1 LFCYH
6 LGMNKKYLFRHAP
19 FLFAALISVS
29 LCDVVFSQSIRFDLG
44 QRLRR
49 LEAELEKDLSESNRV
64 KALQPMEGA
73 VQNFFSGRLDDAAQ
87 GLDQAWVQLLPDEQ
101 QVLAQWVAGLQ
112 IKPVGSLLAD
122 GDQFQFQLTQRFA
135 TNSKPPTTYEVRCS
149 WQRLSDQGAEE
160 MDEVVLPMQP
170 DRYTLKLKPD
180 SDYLI
185 HVAILSAD
193 FEISVGEI
201 AVARIA
207 NFYQRLE
214 QLKKRMAA
222 GKKATPPWQAS
233 AAATVRQQIRVLEQW
248 SGPNDLETLLMA
260 QQELQRLER
269 IADVAALPD
278 WLASSLTENDQE
290 LGNRRLWVKWMGPGR
305 KSAKLRIAIPAGL
318 QGMDK
323 RVPCIIA
330 LHGAG
335 GSENM
340 FLDTYG
346 DGKIADLC
354 EKRGWILVSPR
365 IGLGGVGLP
374 MQEVI
379 KQLAEVLPI
388 DSEQVGVVG
397 HSMGAAYSMQLV
409 NEAQNARSDFQYQAV
424 AAVGG
429 GRPTKIAN
437 LDAQALQTQFFV
449 AAGSNDFGRGGALG
463 LHNALERQAV
473 DSTWQEYAETEH
485 LGIVQICL
493 EDVFEFFDATLTSKD

>member
-1 LFCYH
+1 
-6 LGMNKKYLFRHAP
+6 MNKKLLIRHMP
-19 FLFAALISVS
+19 FLFTTLISLL
-29 LCDVVFSQSIRFDLG
+29 LCDIGLSQSIRFDLG

-64 KALQPMEGA
+64 KALPPMEAA

-87 GLDQAWVQLLPDEQ
+87 GLDQAWVHLLPDRQ
-101 QVLAQWVAGLQ
+101 RAVAQWVAGLQ
-112 IKPVGSLLAD
+112 IKPLGSLLVD
-122 GDQFQFQLTQRFA
+122 GDQFQFQLDQRFVS
-135 TNSKPPTTYEVRCS
+135 TRKPPQTYEVKCS
-149 WQRLSDQGAEE
+149 LRRVADDGAEE
-160 MDEVVLPMQP
+160 TEAVVLPMHP
-170 DRYTLKLKPD
+170 DRYSLILKPD

-185 HVAILSAD
+185 QVAISSAG
-193 FEISVGEI
+193 FEIPVGEI
-201 AVARIA
+201 AVARISH
-207 NFYQRLE
+207 FQERLE
-214 QLKKRMAA
+214 QLKKRMLA
-222 GKKATPPWQAS
+222 GKKSSPPWQAS
-233 AAATVRQQIRVLEQW
+233 AAATVRQQMQALEQW
-248 SGPNDLETLLMA
+248 AGPNDLETLLSA

-269 IADVAALPD
+269 IAEVATRAD
-278 WLASSLTENDQE
+278 WLFASLTENDQRS
-290 LGNRRLWVKWMGPGR
+290 GNRRLWVKWMGAKR

-318 QGMDK
+318 EGRDK
-323 RVPCIIA
+323 RVPCVIA

-354 EKRGWILVSPR
+354 EKRGWILVAPR
-365 IGLGGVGLP
+365 IGLGGIGLP

-379 KQLAEVLPI
+379 KQLEEVLPI
-388 DSEQVGVVG
+388 DSAQVAVVG

-409 NEAQNARSDFQYQAV
+409 NEAQNAQSGFQYQAV

-437 LDAQALQTQFFV
+437 RDAQAIQTQFFV
-449 AAGSNDFGRGGALG
+449 AAGSNDFGRGGAFG

-473 DSTWQEYAETEH
+473 ESTWQEYAETEH

-493 EDVFEFFDATLTSKD
+493 EDVFEFFDSVLSSKK